1 MSIQRKTIIKAA
13 NSQQFQASFR
23 INNKSKMN
31 YSYNENFETAK
42 TDIYENNCT
51 IQCNL
56 QIGRNTI
63 KIPMKFFNKILKVLK
78 IHMEA

>member
-1 MSIQRKTIIKAA
+1 
-13 NSQQFQASFR
+13 
-23 INNKSKMN
+23 MN

-42 TDIYENNCT
+42 TDIHENNCT

-56 QIGRNTI
+56 QIGWNTI
-63 KIPMKFFNKILKVLK
+63 KIQMKFFSKVLKVPK